1 MQSLRQPQAK
11 ADVIDEVPVDA
22 QEARRGGS
30 ASPRNLAMNWLARRE
45 HTLAELRAKLSE
57 RDFSPAEIES
67 AVVTLAAD
75 GLVSDDRFAESFIA
89 VRMRKGQGP
98 VRICM
103 DLQQRGVSAE
113 LIAMHLDPRSPEWL
127 KLAREVR
134 NKKFGTE
141 IPADFKEKARQ
152 MRFLEYRGFS
162 SAHIRSAMDDDFDSL

>member
-1 MQSLRQPQAK
+1 MTQNLRLLQAK
-11 ADVIDEVPVDA
+11 ADVIDEVPADT
-22 QEARRGGS
+22 QQARRGGS

-45 HTLAELRAKLSE
+45 HTLAELRTKLAE

-67 AVVTLAAD
+67 AVAALAAE

-89 VRMRKGQGP
+89 ARMRKGQGP
-98 VRICM
+98 VRIRM

-113 LIAMHLDPRSPEWL
+113 LIAVHLDPRSPDWL
-127 KLAREVR
+127 RLAREVR
-134 NKKFGTE
+134 IKKFGAD

-162 SAHIRSAMDDDFDSL
+162 SPHIQSAVSDDEN

>member
-1 MQSLRQPQAK
+1 MLSRRPPQAT
-11 ADVIDEVPVDA
+11 AEVIDEVPADT
-22 QEARRGGS
+22 QQARRAGS

-45 HTLAELRAKLSE
+45 HTQAELRAKLAE
-57 RDFSPAEIES
+57 REFSVDQIES
-67 AVVTLAAD
+67 AVAALVAD

-98 VRICM
+98 VRIRM

-113 LIAMHLDPRSPEWL
+113 LIALHLDPRSPEWC

-134 NKKFGTE
+134 IKKFGLD

-152 MRFLEYRGFS
+152 MRFLEYRGFTT
-162 SAHIRSAMDDDFDSL
+162 AHIQSAMNCD